1 MKSVI
6 KNTNT
11 RTLVCL
17 SPKNRRKVV
26 KCINKPMEDS
36 ERRGGEASNIE
47 IHDSQKKESKRWSE
61 NADNQNQLYNRMKT
75 MAYEEFCHTD
85 FNREEYDSYSLVLYR
100 TMLNELSYE
109 RRNLKYTTI
118 FGDKWRKLSKE
129 NDNILYE
136 YELNKI
142 QNRINESIMRCEE
155 FLEKEREFK
164 KKYFKNENINFDNI
178 IL

>member
-6 KNTNT
+6 TNTNT

-17 SPKNRRKVV
+17 APKNRRKVM
-26 KCINKPMEDS
+26 KCINKPMEDA
-36 ERRGGEASNIE
+36 ERRGGEASKRE
-47 IHDSQKKESKRWSE
+47 IHDSQKKESKRLPE
-61 NADNQNQLYNRMKT
+61 NVNNQNQLYKRMKT
-75 MAYEEFCHTD
+75 LAYEEFCHKD
-85 FNREEYDSYSLVLYR
+85 FIHEDYDAYSLVLYR
-100 TMLNELSYE
+100 IMLNELEYE

-142 QNRINESIMRCEE
+142 QTRVNESINRCEE

-164 KKYFKNENINFDNI
+164 KKYFKDENIDFDNI
-178 IL
+178 IV

>member
-1 MKSVI
+1 
-6 KNTNT
+6 
-11 RTLVCL
+11 
-17 SPKNRRKVV
+17 
-26 KCINKPMEDS
+26 
-36 ERRGGEASNIE
+36 
-47 IHDSQKKESKRWSE
+47 
-61 NADNQNQLYNRMKT
+61 
-75 MAYEEFCHTD
+75 
-85 FNREEYDSYSLVLYR
+85 
-100 TMLNELSYE
+100 MLNELSYE

-164 KKYFKNENINFDNI
+164 KKYFKDENINFDNI